1 MASRDQ
7 AAEPA
12 LAEQVLSRMRS
23 GVAAAAKGSLGF
35 SKRGHRAF
43 RKQAGS
49 VCRSVREQLGSAGLC
64 WTRAAWDGSLAA
76 AMTGLQSLVNEQD
89 RNLLDG
95 YNRVL
100 AAIERAHLE
109 GLKQPAEAPKTPKPP
124 ACSGGNPW
132 VSKEAAGGADQPT
145 IRCSVKIPQG
155 RLLQLQMP
163 RSADVKT
170 LKGAISARTAIP
182 TLEQK
187 LVAGG
192 KPLRD
197 ATQLGEASAGEELNV
212 VVNFGLAGGAGGAEA
227 AGSRASVSHITVV

>member
-1 MASRDQ
+1 
-7 AAEPA
+7 
-12 LAEQVLSRMRS
+12 
-23 GVAAAAKGSLGF
+23 
-35 SKRGHRAF
+35 
-43 RKQAGS
+43 
-49 VCRSVREQLGSAGLC
+49 
-64 WTRAAWDGSLAA
+64 
-76 AMTGLQSLVNEQD
+76 MTGLQSLVNEKD

-100 AAIERAHLE
+100 TAVERAHLE
-109 GLKQPAEAPKTPKPP
+109 GLKQPAEAPKTPKQP
-124 ACSGGNPW
+124 ACSRRNPR
-132 VSKEAAGGADQPT
+132 VSKEAAGDADQQT

-197 ATQLGEASAGEELNV
+197 AIQLGEACAGEELNV
-212 VVNFGLAGGAGGAEA
+212 VVNFGLAGGAGGANA
-227 AGSRASVSHITVV
+227 AVFPPSVSHMTVG